1 MKKTHHSLFIIKY
14 ILQNNHYL
22 CEISNFKEKAHRLFR
37 ERTIDLLNHH
47 YDFYI
52 LTPKDGKALEEVMKG
67 SVKWDLRDMVY
78 RISQTGEQLLLAFEK
93 PWDNSNCRDYTYY
106 NIRIQEDKVMY
117 TERIKPLFDE
127 QHCELSKNPDDLFKF
142 ID

>member
-1 MKKTHHSLFIIKY
+1 M
-14 ILQNNHYL
+14 
-22 CEISNFKEKAHRLFR
+22 
-37 ERTIDLLNHH
+37 LNHH

-67 SVKWDLRDMVY
+67 SVKWDLRGMVY

-93 PWDNSNCRDYTYY
+93 PWDDSDCRDYTYY